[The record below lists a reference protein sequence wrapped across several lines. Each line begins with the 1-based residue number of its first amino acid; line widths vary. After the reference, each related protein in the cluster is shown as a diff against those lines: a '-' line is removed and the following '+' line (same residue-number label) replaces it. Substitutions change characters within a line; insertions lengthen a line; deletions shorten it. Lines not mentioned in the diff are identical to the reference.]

1 MEKKSKILIFAG
13 TTEGRELAEFL
24 SEREVEAEISVA
36 TEYGETLLSPGPFLK
51 IHQGRME
58 EGEMEAFFREEEIGT
73 VVDATHPYAVVV
85 SENIREACTHTGT
98 EYIRLLR
105 EQSTDTA
112 DCIFVEDTEGA
123 VEYLKQTEGNVLL
136 TTGSKELKAFTA
148 LPDFENA
155 SMPGVLSTPEVATM
169 AASLGFVGK
178 HLICMQGPF
187 SKELNTAMLKQFDAA
202 YLVTKDS
209 GKVGGFEEKL
219 LSAREAGAK
228 VILIGRPKEP
238 GHRRKILP

>member
-1 MEKKSKILIFAG
+1 ML
-13 TTEGRELAEFL
+13 
-24 SEREVEAEISVA
+24 
-36 TEYGETLLSPGPFLK
+36 
-51 IHQGRME
+51 
-58 EGEMEAFFREEEIGT
+58 FR
-73 VVDATHPYAVVV
+73 
-85 SENIREACTHTGT
+85 S
-98 EYIRLLR
+98 
-105 EQSTDTA
+105 
-112 DCIFVEDTEGA
+112 
-123 VEYLKQTEGNVLL
+123 L

-148 LPDFENA
+148 LPDFEKRLYA
-155 SMPGVLSTPEVATM
+155 RVLSTPEVATM

-238 GHRRKILP
+238 GTEGKSFLEVKHLLMERYAIPAKRAISLIGIGMGNPANRTLEAERAIREADVLIGAGRMRRTARPATCSLLIYLSYSGAFVKTLMRPFPPLSVG